1 MENAIRIQLP
11 VSVSYTALENL
22 LKKKMTGEYIPRQEE
37 GSLEPPYAK
46 ILDVAV
52 SRAENSQYDVAL
64 RLKINILRTVL
75 KREQVDLMVLAVLD
89 FDNESQ
95 KLFVPKF
102 KLDSQTG
109 SRFYDGSLEVL
120 ANKVAYS
127 QIIKKARINIGD
139 IISRELKKAN
149 ELLEKRPEIKGLKLK
164 GAVEKVS
171 IHNISAQEKGISLLI
186 EAEANIEADI
196 FDLLSLMPPE

>member
-11 VSVSYTALENL
+11 VSVTYTALEGL
-22 LKKKMTGEYIPRQEE
+22 LQKKLTGEYIPKPEE

-52 SRAENSQYDVAL
+52 SRSENSQFDLAL

-75 KREQVDLMVLAVLD
+75 KREQVDLLALAVLD

-95 KLFVPKF
+95 QLYVPKF
-102 KLDSQTG
+102 RLESLTG
-109 SRFYDGSLEVL
+109 SRFYNGSLEVL

-127 QIIKKARINIGD
+127 QIIKKARVNIGD
-139 IISRELKKAN
+139 IIAKELKKAN
-149 ELLEKRPEIKGLKLK
+149 ELLEKRPEIKGLKVK
-164 GAVEKVS
+164 GAVEKVM
-171 IHNISAQEKGISLLI
+171 IHDISAQENGISLLI
-186 EAEANIEADI
+186 EAEANIEAEI